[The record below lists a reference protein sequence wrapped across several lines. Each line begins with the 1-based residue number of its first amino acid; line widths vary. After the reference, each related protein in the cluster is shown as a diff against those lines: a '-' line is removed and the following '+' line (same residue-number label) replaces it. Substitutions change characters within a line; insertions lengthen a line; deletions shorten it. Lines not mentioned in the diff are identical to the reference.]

1 VYDKLLT
8 DALRLSAGR
17 RSDNNIVPL
26 QPIPTF
32 INETSGA
39 DRGLICGFQ
48 LSGTG
53 RAHEISVDSMVE
65 SLARRDVITW
75 LHFNLNDARARRWL
89 VGAEFLPLALREM
102 LQEHDENRR
111 IEAVDGG
118 LLLVMSDFTFEDDSD
133 PSEVA
138 PLWCWVGEHAL
149 ITARLHP
156 LKSVDELRL
165 QLRSGANITAA
176 SAMELMAQLLEQRSQ
191 RLRQLANQMM
201 AQLDDIEDEILA
213 GNIAEQ
219 RGLLGR
225 ARRLCARLRRQ
236 FVPERGDMNKFLHRQ
251 STGLGEVDQD
261 VLQSATDSLGFVIE
275 EIAELYERAK
285 LLQEELASRLAEN
298 TGRNLYVLSILT
310 AVFLPM
316 TLVTGIFGMNVAGL
330 PGLHAAGSF
339 WWVMVLILAAG
350 VVTLAALFWRRL
362 L

>member
-1 VYDKLLT
+1 
-8 DALRLSAGR
+8 
-17 RSDNNIVPL
+17 
-26 QPIPTF
+26 
-32 INETSGA
+32 
-39 DRGLICGFQ
+39 
-48 LSGTG
+48 
-53 RAHEISVDSMVE
+53 MVE
-65 SLARRDVITW
+65 SLARRDVVTW

-89 VGAEFLPLALREM
+89 VGAEFLPIALREM

-111 IEAVDGG
+111 IEAVQGG
-118 LLLVMSDFTFEDDSD
+118 LLLVMSDFTFEDESD

-165 QLRSGANITAA
+165 QLRNGANITAA
-176 SAMELMAQLLEQRSQ
+176 TPMELMSQLVEQRTQ

-201 AQLDDIEDEILA
+201 AQLDDIEDEILE

-225 ARRLCARLRRQ
+225 SRRLCARLRRQ

-251 STGLGEVDQD
+251 SISMGEADRD

-285 LLQEELASRLAEN
+285 LLQEELAARLAEN
-298 TGRNLYVLSILT
+298 TGHNLYVLSILT

-330 PGLHAAGSF
+330 PGLHGGGAF
-339 WWVMVLILAAG
+339 WWVMILILAAG
-350 VVTLAALFWRRL
+350 VATLAALFWRRL

>member
-1 VYDKLLT
+1 VE
-8 DALRLSAGR
+8 
-17 RSDNNIVPL
+17 L
-26 QPIPTF
+26 QPLPQF

-53 RAHEISVDSMVE
+53 RAREISVDTMVE
-65 SLARRDVITW
+65 SLARRDVVTW

-89 VGAEFLPLALREM
+89 VGAEFLPIALREM
-102 LQEHDENRR
+102 LQEHDQNRR
-111 IEAVDGG
+111 IEAVEGG
-118 LLLVMSDFTFEDDSD
+118 LLLVMSDFTFEDESD

-165 QLRSGANITAA
+165 QLRSGANITA
-176 SAMELMAQLLEQRSQ
+176 SSPMELMSQLVEQRTQ

-225 ARRLCARLRRQ
+225 SRRLCARLRRQ

-251 STGLGEVDQD
+251 SIDMGEADRD

-275 EIAELYERAK
+275 EIAA
-285 LLQEELASRLAEN
+285 RLAEN
-298 TGRNLYVLSILT
+298 TGHNLYVLSILT

-330 PGLHAAGSF
+330 PGLHGAGSF
-339 WWVMVLILAAG
+339 WWVMILILAAG